1 MYDGNLF
8 ETALLSL
15 FRLLLPRHFLSVHL
29 YPSCCPFIFL
39 GQHWGVN
46 CVYSWIYH
54 FQIKLVLGPLH
65 DSTISS
71 QQFECYVADGPP
83 RDMTLR
89 MTAVLISE

>member
-1 MYDGNLF
+1 MM
-8 ETALLSL
+8 ETYLILARYLSSL
-15 FRLLLPRHFLSVHL
+15 TPPVSFSFCLL

-39 GQHWGVN
+39 GQHWGVK
-46 CVYSWIYH
+46 CVYSWIYR
-54 FQIKLVLGPLH
+54 FPIKLVLWPLH

-71 QQFECYVADGPP
+71 QQFEAYVAVGRP